1 MPTYTNLV
9 ILQGWLEIES
19 VSVTQVNRAQ
29 VPVLNGWIYT
39 TDHAGLEDCFDER
52 HPVLISGRPAEAILE
67 ITRKLNDKLPGAKNV
82 SLVQVSLSGGQSTQL
97 LTNQQR
103 PFVIAQ
109 GKLLSRQGHS
119 CLDVRHLSVLG
130 LPWGALELLAGME
143 SCLLIEAQSL
153 LENLSDVEKTQIGQ
167 ALGVALHSLID
178 LRQSST
184 LDRLGAQI

>member
-19 VSVTQVNRAQ
+19 VSVTQVNRSQ

-39 TDHAGLEDCFDER
+39 TDQAGLENCFDER

-67 ITRKLNDKLPGAKNV
+67 ITRKIQDKLPGMAGIGLIDMLF
-82 SLVQVSLSGGQSTQL
+82 SGSQATQV
-97 LTNQQR
+97 LTNHKR

-109 GKLLSRQGHS
+109 GKLLSHQGHS

-130 LPWGALELLAGME
+130 LPWGALEMLTGLG
-143 SCLLIEAQSL
+143 SCLHTEMKSML
-153 LENLSDVEKTQIGQ
+153 
-167 ALGVALHSLID
+167 
-178 LRQSST
+178 
-184 LDRLGAQI
+184 

>member
-19 VSVTQVNRAQ
+19 VSVTQVNRMQ

-39 TDHAGLEDCFDER
+39 TDQAGLENCFDER

-67 ITRKLNDKLPGAKNV
+67 ITRKLQDKLPGTV
-82 SLVQVSLSGGQSTQL
+82 GVGLVDMLFSGSQATQV
-97 LTNQQR
+97 LTNQKR

-109 GKLLSRQGHS
+109 GKLLSHQGQS

-130 LPWGALELLAGME
+130 LPWGALDALTSLG
-143 SCLLIEAQSL
+143 SCLPIEAKSM
-153 LENLSDVEKTQIGQ
+153 LENLSDTE
-167 ALGVALHSLID
+167 
-178 LRQSST
+178 
-184 LDRLGAQI
+184 